1 MNCLNVFR
9 PNEILH
15 SIYQIDLQ
23 ALWNRGYKSILLD
36 LDNTLLPWNDE
47 TVTQELETWFARL
60 KGIGFSAALI
70 SNNHAPRILPV
81 AQKLEIAFL
90 PDAHKPITSAA
101 QLCMAMIDAQKDSCV
116 MVGDQLITDVWMGN
130 KAGLYTIMVSPIS
143 SVEYGGTRIN
153 RVLERILM
161 RAMGLKRP
169 EG

>member
-1 MNCLNVFR
+1 MNCLNIFR

-15 SIYQIDLQ
+15 SVYQIDLQ
-23 ALWNRGYKSILLD
+23 ALWNQGYKSILFD

-47 TVTQELETWFARL
+47 KVTQELEHWFVHL
-60 KGIGFSAALI
+60 KEIGFSAALI

-81 AQKLEIAFL
+81 AEKLEVVFL
-90 PDAHKPITSAA
+90 PDAHKPASGAA
-101 QLCMAMIDAQKDSCV
+101 QLCMAMIDARKEACV
-116 MVGDQLITDVWMGN
+116 MVGDQIITDIWMGN
-130 KAGLYTIMVSPIS
+130 KAGLYTILVSPIS

-161 RAMGLKRP
+161 RVMGLKRP

>member
-1 MNCLNVFR
+1 MNCLNIFR
-9 PNEILH
+9 PNEILR
-15 SIYQIDLQ
+15 SVYQIDLQ
-23 ALWNRGYKSILLD
+23 ALWNRGYKSILFD

-47 TVTQELETWFARL
+47 NVTQELENWFARL
-60 KGIGFSAALI
+60 KEIGFSAALI

-81 AQKLEIAFL
+81 AQKLEVVFL
-90 PDAHKPITSAA
+90 PDAHKPVASAA
-101 QLCMAMIDAQKDSCV
+101 NLCMAMIDAQKDSCV
-116 MVGDQLITDVWMGN
+116 MVGDQMITDVWMGN
-130 KAGLYTIMVSPIS
+130 KAGLYTILVSPIS